1 MADIKMGQYKHFK
14 GGSYEALFI
23 AKHSETLEEMMVYK
37 NLQTGVI
44 WVRPLCMWEE
54 EVTVNGNTVRRFTL
68 VE

>member
-14 GGSYEALFI
+14 GGSYEALYI
-23 AKHSETLEEMMVYK
+23 AKHSETLEDMMVYK

-44 WVRPLCMWEE
+44 WVRPLYMWEQ